1 MEDRLKEEYCH
12 IYIFKKGKIS
22 KGDRNKLLLMPVF
35 SYSFLI
41 TNDYNYTFRDQNNS
55 SNGEKYIALEVEQFR
70 SRRGPHGAFIY
81 SEDLVYNF
89 VYIYDPDPYTYKL
102 HNPLRAIPSF
112 FLIYVLNKKIS
123 LHLSSRKPPP
133 TNQPTGQDLR
143 IWTAKPWPST

>member
-22 KGDRNKLLLMPVF
+22 KGDRNKLLPMPVF

-70 SRRGPHGAFIY
+70 SGRGPHGAFIY

-102 HNPLRAIPSF
+102 HNPLRALPSF
-112 FLIYVLNKKIS
+112 S
-123 LHLSSRKPPP
+123 LY
-133 TNQPTGQDLR
+133 TC
-143 IWTAKPWPST
+143 